1 MSEAVLEILKGNSHQ
16 RRVQLRALKRRYE
29 MVEQYGWYNY
39 AYTCIG
45 LRKHEDSPISVSY
58 MISTNRKN

>member
-16 RRVQLRALKRRYE
+16 RRIQLRALKRRYE
-29 MVEQYGWYNY
+29 MVEPYGWYNY

-45 LRKHEDSPISVSY
+45 LKKDQDASIPVSY
-58 MISTNRKN
+58 MISTQ